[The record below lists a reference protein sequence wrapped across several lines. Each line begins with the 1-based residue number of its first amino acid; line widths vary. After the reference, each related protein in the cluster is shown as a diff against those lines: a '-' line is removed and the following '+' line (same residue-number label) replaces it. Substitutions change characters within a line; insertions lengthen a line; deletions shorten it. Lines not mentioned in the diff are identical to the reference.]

1 MPRTLFL
8 CVGNSCRSQ
17 MAQALFEFHAR
28 GRPGFEARSAGTKPA
43 AAVSGLAVE
52 VLREKGMDISGRRP
66 KPLTQELMEWAD
78 IFVSMGCG
86 VEDSCP
92 ALYLPKFED
101 WGIED
106 PYGGTI
112 EDYRRARDEIEF
124 KVRQLLKKDNCR

>member
-1 MPRTLFL
+1 MKVLFL

-28 GRPGFEARSAGTKPA
+28 GRPGMEAGSAGTKPA
-43 AAVSGLAVE
+43 EKVAELAVE
-52 VLREKGMDISGRRP
+52 VMKERGIDISRRKP
-66 KPLTQELMEWAD
+66 KPLTGELMEWAD
-78 IFVSMGCG
+78 TFISMGCG

-92 ALYLPKFED
+92 VYFLPKFED

-112 EDYRRARDEIEF
+112 EDYRRARDRIERNI
-124 KVRQLLKKDNCR
+124 KTLIERLP